1 MCPLKWRIGK
11 TALSTSR
18 QFSCKI
24 WSLPSEH
31 KGIVCTAKNKLC
43 YFVSWQRKQ
52 YKLFKEGKPS
62 HLTQKRVD
70 RLSEL
75 GFDFN
80 PNAKKRTDEENFDEC
95 YILLCDFATEHGHCN
110 AGVDRGQLG
119 GPRLT
124 KFVAWQRK
132 QYVLFQKGKESK

>member
-31 KGIVCTAKNKLC
+31 KGIV
-43 YFVSWQRKQ
+43 WQRKQ

-75 GFDFN
+75 GFDVN
-80 PNAKKRTDEENFDEC
+80 PNAKKRIDEENFDE
-95 YILLCDFATEHGHCN
+95 
-110 AGVDRGQLG
+110 
-119 GPRLT
+119 
-124 KFVAWQRK
+124 
-132 QYVLFQKGKESK
+132 